1 MWAGGPAAL
10 MRLAASP
17 PWAAVRR
24 FGLGAPKS
32 DWMRGKRESS
42 CRHVTDVGELPYSQL
57 RRATNRCADARYPS
71 STCYAVN
78 PNGRL
83 VPVQLDSV
91 GPGSNDSGQVGLREE
106 SQL

>member
-1 MWAGGPAAL
+1 MRADGPAAL

-57 RRATNRCADARYPS
+57 RRATKLCTDARCRHIRMDDSCRYN
-71 STCYAVN
+71 ST
-78 PNGRL
+78 P
-83 VPVQLDSV
+83 V

-106 SQL
+106 PQL